1 MEEDCRIRPMINMLD
16 SSTGGTAVRTEQ
28 RLKIGERLVGLLSSR
43 ENARKEFLSARGVE
57 AALNAL
63 DEYDSKELAQGY
75 KTEHTEWASP
85 SFLRLSRNARI
96 RNPG

>member
-16 SSTGGTAVRTEQ
+16 SSTGGTTVRTEQ

-63 DEYDSKELAQGY
+63 DEYDSKELAQGC
-75 KTEHTEWASP
+75 KRERGKHGISR
-85 SFLRLSRNARI
+85 SFNLVG
-96 RNPG
+96 P